1 MFRFDE
7 NDTQK
12 WVKPIITEWEKYIGE
27 KNTFAGTTLFCL
39 LQEKIHVEFECPE
52 TSPAEVVSAIDQ
64 PPPQVRSN
72 VT

>member
-1 MFRFDE
+1 M
-7 NDTQK
+7 
-12 WVKPIITEWEKYIGE
+12 
-27 KNTFAGTTLFCL
+27 FCL
-39 LQEKIHVEFECPE
+39 LQEKIHMEFECPE

>member
-1 MFRFDE
+1 M
-7 NDTQK
+7 
-12 WVKPIITEWEKYIGE
+12 
-27 KNTFAGTTLFCL
+27 FCL

-72 VT
+72 VTEKDVNVSMRITAMTSYQEFDVSNFTQES